1 MQMPLFNGKS
11 RIFSRNEAGYQLKK
25 NFDIYF
31 TPYRKI
37 NFKDKN
43 IKLLEENISLWH
55 GNRQILLSSQ
65 KTTNFKK

>member
-11 RIFSRNEAGYQLKK
+11 RIFSTNEAGYQLKK
-25 NFDIYF
+25 TDIYF

-55 GNRQILLSSQ
+55 GNRQIFHSSQ